1 MSKDAKKKLLVKTEE
16 PLNNIMVAEPEPLSI
31 PAEPVKKADK
41 RGKGEHVMSNLEK
54 GREKLQIIW
63 AEKRKE
69 KEALAEKALQKKMN
83 LKEKQKQKIMEE
95 YGVDSLSSD
104 DEVQAPPIEVKKVK
118 KMVAVAPVIVEKKP
132 AKKKIIR
139 YVEEEEE
146 ESSEEEVVYV
156 KRQAKPTKGVSAPPI
171 IPTLIFY

>member
-1 MSKDAKKKLLVKTEE
+1 MSKKKLLVKEE
-16 PLNNIMVAEPEPLSI
+16 EVLNNSVAEVEPLSI
-31 PAEPVKKADK
+31 PEPVKKADK
-41 RGKGEHVMSNLEK
+41 RGKGEHVMGNLEK

-69 KEALAEKALQKKMN
+69 KEVLAEKALQKKMN

-104 DEVQAPPIEVKKVK
+104 DEVQAPPVEVKKVK
-118 KMVAVAPVIVEKKP
+118 KTVAVAPVIVEKKP

-139 YVEEEEE
+139 YIAEEEE
-146 ESSEEEVVYV
+146 ESSEEEIVYV
-156 KRQAKPTKGVSAPPI
+156 KRQAKPSKATIYASAPPI
-171 IPTLIFY
+171 SPTLIFY

>member
-1 MSKDAKKKLLVKTEE
+1 MSKKKLLVKEE
-16 PLNNIMVAEPEPLSI
+16 EVLNNSMVAEVEPLSI
-31 PAEPVKKADK
+31 PEPVKKADK

-104 DEVQAPPIEVKKVK
+104 DEVQAPPVEVKKVK

-139 YVEEEEE
+139 YVEEEEA
-146 ESSEEEVVYV
+146 SSEEEIVYV
-156 KRQAKPTKGVSAPPI
+156 KREKKDRYVAPPEPPS
-171 IPTLIFY
+171 PTLIFY